1 MNPAMTCH
9 ENLEQGG
16 KFSKMVFRVQHQ
28 IFNLSFVKHI
38 MKVDSKDGKFFIG
51 VFSTIRDMEFYFE
64 YPTPQKR
71 NEDWERLYEDLH
83 RFHEPFRRVEEE
95 V

>member
-1 MNPAMTCH
+1 LSRK
-9 ENLEQGG
+9 EKDLR
-16 KFSKMVFRVQHQ
+16 MVFRVQHQ
-28 IFNLSFVKHI
+28 IFNLNFVKHI

-83 RFHEPFRRVEEE
+83 KVKETSMKVEEAI
-95 V
+95 